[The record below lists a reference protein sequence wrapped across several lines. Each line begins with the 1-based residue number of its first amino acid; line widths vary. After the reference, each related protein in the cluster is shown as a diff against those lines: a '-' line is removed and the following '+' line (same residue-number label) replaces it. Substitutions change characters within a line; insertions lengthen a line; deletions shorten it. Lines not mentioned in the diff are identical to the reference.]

1 MADSIQVYCKF
12 EHRIKGLADVVF
24 VLTQM
29 EKIAQLT
36 CWLTLNQ
43 KQQQQEQIPEFDD
56 DFKKRW
62 KQEEEDESD
71 HKEQKQPQECTYE
84 CCAFFT
90 DDQCVRLGCCH
101 IFHEHCVLER
111 YFCSICQ
118 LKQCPIC
125 KTKIT
130 ELKFFTLKIV
140 VERMCQIIR
149 RQ

>member
-1 MADSIQVYCKF
+1 M
-12 EHRIKGLADVVF
+12 
-24 VLTQM
+24 QM

-36 CWLTLNQ
+36 CWLTLNH

-56 DFKKRW
+56 EFKERW
-62 KQEEEDESD
+62 KQEEEEDESD
-71 HKEQKQPQECTYE
+71 HKEQKQSQECTYE

-118 LKQCPIC
+118 LKQCPVC

-130 ELKFFTLKIV
+130 ELKFFTLK
-140 VERMCQIIR
+140 M
-149 RQ
+149 